1 MVKNA
6 MSMLCF
12 IFDGPKELVRPRTKS
27 RLSQCLSRDY
37 CLHGFCYQH
46 LSFSLLPLGQ
56 TCANSQLAMLKHR
69 PCCFHVG
76 GARQA
81 ECVMKLLQQLNVS
94 KFSVI
99 GTSYGGFVAYR
110 IAHMYPH
117 AVHKL
122 VISSSAVNMT
132 PETDEAMVKRF
143 KTKDVTE
150 ILQPHDAEGVRRAS
164 ILAFHQQ
171 PLFGIPTFMC
181 NDLLDVSPSL
191 TLVFFRQR
199 KEKKVRRLNCYHF
212 IFKLV

>member
-1 MVKNA
+1 
-6 MSMLCF
+6 
-12 IFDGPKELVRPRTKS
+12 
-27 RLSQCLSRDY
+27 
-37 CLHGFCYQH
+37 
-46 LSFSLLPLGQ
+46 
-56 TCANSQLAMLKHR
+56 MLKHR
-69 PCCFHVG
+69 PCCFRGG

-164 ILAFHQQ
+164 ILAFYRQ

-191 TLVFFRQR
+191 TLVFFRQIN
-199 KEKKVRRLNCYHF
+199 EKKVRRLKCYHF